1 MEVYPPP
8 KNSGIKQF
16 VQHKDAITIFA
27 KNYLLMKSIFS
38 VTSKFITPI
47 ESHKAP
53 ITGDIFIVAKKEYT
67 FRIFGIPIFKIE
79 RFI

>member
-1 MEVYPPP
+1 
-8 KNSGIKQF
+8 
-16 VQHKDAITIFA
+16 
-27 KNYLLMKSIFS
+27 MKSIFS